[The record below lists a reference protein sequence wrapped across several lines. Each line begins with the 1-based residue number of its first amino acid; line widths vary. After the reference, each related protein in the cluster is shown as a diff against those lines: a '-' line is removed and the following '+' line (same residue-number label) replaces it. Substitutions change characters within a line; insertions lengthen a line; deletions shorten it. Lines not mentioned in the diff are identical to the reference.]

1 VPTFGFA
8 ALTIAFVLSVYSALV
23 LIWAVHRKDHT
34 LHKSA
39 RRAVINLFVLLTA
52 ASLVLLHA
60 LITRDFQ
67 VEYVAQYSNRSLS
80 LFYTLAA
87 FWAGQDGSLLL
98 WAWLLSAFGAVV
110 VLVYRHRDWKQTAY
124 SLAIIEITLSFF
136 LYLLVFK
143 SNPFSQTAFTPAD
156 GAGLNP
162 LLQNPEMLFHPPTL
176 YIGFVGFT
184 VPFAMAM
191 ASLVTRKLDRE
202 WSTSIRRWAL
212 FSWLFLTIGN
222 ILGMQ
227 WAYVELGWGGYWAWD
242 PVENAS
248 LLPWLTATAF
258 LHSFIVHKR
267 RGGFKLWSMS
277 LLLLTFVLTIFGTF
291 VTRSGLIES
300 VHAFGVSDLGPV
312 FLIFLALVLF
322 SSIGLLVGRRSFLK
336 SDLIIESWSSKE
348 ASFMINNVLFG
359 ALTLGTLLGTLM
371 PSISEA
377 LTGQKLSVTES
388 FFNRMATPLG
398 LALFLLAGI
407 CIALTWNTTRF
418 KDQYRKLLPPLILS
432 VVIFITTLTGSG
444 FRFLPTLAL
453 TIFGFSVSMLFI
465 SSWNE
470 LRLGQSSQQDR
481 GPVSVL
487 KTIKARRQRYG
498 GYIVH
503 LGMFLIFLGFTG
515 SAFISEK
522 TAQLD
527 PGQRIVVDDVALEYM
542 GIDRVDRPD
551 RITDTA
557 QFSIIENNSP
567 VASIQSQKL
576 YVPRFQPSTEVGIH
590 STLARDIYVI
600 LGSYNIESQSATI
613 HMMINP
619 LVAWIWVGGIVMI
632 IGGVLA
638 LSARVRTTTHSR
650 EH

>member
-1 VPTFGFA
+1 MPTFGFA
-8 ALTIAFVLSVYSALV
+8 VLTIAFVLSIYSALV
-23 LIWAVHRKDHT
+23 LIWAIHRKDHT
-34 LHKSA
+34 LYTSA
-39 RRAVINLFVLLTA
+39 RRAVINMFVLLTT

-60 LITRDFQ
+60 LISRNFQ
-67 VEYVAQYSNRSLS
+67 VEYVAHYSNRSLS

-98 WAWLLSAFGAVV
+98 WAWLLAVFAAVV
-110 VLVYRHRDWKQTAY
+110 VLIYRHRDWQQTA
-124 SLAIIEITLSFF
+124 STLATIEITLFFF

-176 YIGFVGFT
+176 YVGFVGFT
-184 VPFAMAM
+184 IPFAMAM
-191 ASLVTRKLDRE
+191 ASLVSRKLDRE

-258 LHSFIVHKR
+258 LHSFIVQKR
-267 RGGFKLWSMS
+267 RGGFKLWSVS

-322 SSIGLLVGRRSFLK
+322 SSIGLLVFRHSFLK
-336 SDLIIESWSSKE
+336 SNLTIESWSSKE

-418 KDQYRKLLPPLILS
+418 RDQHRKFLPPLLLS
-432 VVIFITTLTGSG
+432 VVIFIITLIGSG

-453 TIFGFSVSMLFI
+453 TIFAFSVSMLFLT
-465 SSWNE
+465 SCNE
-470 LRLGQSSQQDR
+470 LRLGNASARQNRRLISIFR
-481 GPVSVL
+481 
-487 KTIKARRQRYG
+487 TIKDRRQHYG
-498 GYIVH
+498 GYIAH
-503 LGMFLIFLGFTG
+503 FGMFMIFLGFTG
-515 SAFISEK
+515 SAFITEK

-527 PGQRIVVDDVALEYM
+527 PGQQIRVDDVALEYT
-542 GIDRVDRPD
+542 GIERVDHPD

-557 QFSIIENNSP
+557 QFAIVKNNTHVGSIHT
-567 VASIQSQKL
+567 QKL
-576 YVPRFQPSTEVGIH
+576 YLPRFQPSTEVGIH

-600 LGSYNIESQSATI
+600 LGSYDIESQSATI

-619 LVAWIWVGGIVMI
+619 LVAWIWVGGVVMI

-638 LSARVRTTTHSR
+638 LSARVYSTL
-650 EH
+650 EP